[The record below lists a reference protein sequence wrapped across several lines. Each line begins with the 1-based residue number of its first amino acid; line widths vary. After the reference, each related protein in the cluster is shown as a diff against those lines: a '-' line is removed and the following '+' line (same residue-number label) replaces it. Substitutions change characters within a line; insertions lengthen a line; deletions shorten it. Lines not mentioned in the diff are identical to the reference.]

1 MKRLA
6 AILLLFAS
14 PLLAQTNVFQV
25 AHQYPDTSLQFD
37 VESGLPTATE
47 TQVDIILTL
56 NHETGLPVNKSGAQP
71 KPPPTTDELGGN
83 ESTKIQPVA
92 GGIFN
97 LLKRIGRQPFPF
109 QFIGGWRIPLNP
121 LESGRNLAISY
132 LFSKEM
138 ELREQSGFHISFNW
152 HPRLTLGLQ
161 RASWSFLV
169 TPAKGLSPAGYGS
182 QSESITYGMV
192 EEHVVLAMAN
202 MRASLFLGA
211 GAGRYRTF
219 SAEYND
225 QGIDVSTIPGSGY
238 DPSGGGYGPVL
249 SAGAQLE
256 SRRLMYS
263 LRYYRTPGFGRLV
276 TFMNLGYNPQSY
288 KEAFI
293 VVPAVSLA
301 LFLIFEALPN

>member
-1 MKRLA
+1 MP
-6 AILLLFAS
+6 
-14 PLLAQTNVFQV
+14 PLQTIRQ
-25 AHQYPDTSLQFD
+25 APDTTLQFD
-37 VESGLPTATE
+37 PVSGLP
-47 TQVDIILTL
+47 IIEKTKEDTIIIFES
-56 NHETGLPVNKSGAQP
+56 ETGVPLSQSGTHPQAPDYTGKLGPDESMRIDQVANEKF
-71 KPPPTTDELGGN
+71 KPL
-83 ESTKIQPVA
+83 QFLA
-92 GGIFN
+92 
-97 LLKRIGRQPFPF
+97 RQPFPF
-109 QFIGGWRIPLNP
+109 QFIGGWRIRLNP

-182 QSESITYGMV
+182 QAESITYGMV

-219 SAEYND
+219 SDEYND
-225 QGIDVSTIPGSGY
+225 QGINLGTIPGSGY
-238 DPSGGGYGPVL
+238 DPLGGGYGPVL